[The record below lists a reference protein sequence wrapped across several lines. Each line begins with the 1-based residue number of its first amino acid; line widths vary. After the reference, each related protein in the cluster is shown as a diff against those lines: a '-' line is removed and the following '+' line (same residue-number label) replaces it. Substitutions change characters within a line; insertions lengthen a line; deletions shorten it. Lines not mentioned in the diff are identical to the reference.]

1 LACNGILRTGLRP
14 FAWMLAWTITVA
26 LTAPTVAWAKEPTP
40 GKSIIDM
47 AASAKSAILMDADS
61 GTVIYQKNSN
71 AALPP
76 ASITKIMTMLLIMEA
91 IDEGRLKLSDKV
103 QTSEYA
109 ASMGGSQIFLEP
121 GEEMTVEEMLK
132 GVALASGN
140 DASVALAEKL
150 AGSEQQFVVMM
161 NEKAK
166 QLGMKNTKF
175 ANCNGLPAEGH
186 VSSAHDIALMSR
198 ELLKYEGITK
208 YTGLYQD
215 YLRKDS
221 PKPFWLVNTN
231 KLVRFY
237 SGADGLKTGFTSEA
251 KFCLS
256 ATARRDNL
264 RLIAVVMGEP
274 NTKTRNAEVSHLFDY
289 AFAQYTNIPIYKKG
303 DSIGTLTVEKGKV
316 GKIPLTAK
324 HSYSVL
330 LKKGD
335 AGKGIRHELVLD
347 PAVKA
352 PVEVGQSIGKLV
364 VYRGN
369 EVLTEFPVESPLA
382 VSRAGWWTLLRR
394 ATGQLFL
401 SD

>member
-1 LACNGILRTGLRP
+1 LACNNPRRTGLSS
-14 FAWMLAWTITVA
+14 FTLIISWLIAAA
-26 LTAPTVAWAKEPTP
+26 LLFPTVAWAKEPTK
-40 GKSIIDM
+40 GKTVTDM
-47 AASAKSAILMDADS
+47 AESAKSAILMDADS
-61 GTVIYQKNSN
+61 GTVIYEKNSH

-76 ASITKIMTMLLIMEA
+76 ASITKIMTMLLVMEA
-91 IDEGRLKLSDKV
+91 IDEGRLKLTDKV

-121 GEEMTVEEMLK
+121 GEEMSVEEMLK
-132 GVALASGN
+132 GIALASGN

-150 AGSEQQFVVMM
+150 GGSEQQFVAMM
-161 NEKAK
+161 NEKAE

-175 ANCNGLPAEGH
+175 VNCNGLPAEGH
-186 VSSAHDIALMSR
+186 VSSAYDIALMSR

-215 YLRKDS
+215 YLRKS
-221 PKPFWLVNTN
+221 SSKPFWLVNTN

-256 ATARRDNL
+256 ATARRDNM

-303 DSIGTLTVEKGKV
+303 DSIGTLTVEKGNV
-316 GKIPLTAK
+316 DKIPLTAK

-347 PAVKA
+347 PSVKA
-352 PVEVGQSIGKLV
+352 PIEVGQLIGKLV
-364 VYRGN
+364 VYRGA
-369 EVLTEFPVESPLA
+369 EVLKDFPVESPLA

-394 ATGQLFL
+394 VTGQLFL